1 MDGRLLWVLLS
12 VSTIASLAGAGFAAW
27 AVLAWRRTP
36 AGKATEA
43 IEAGIRVVTFRL
55 AQMDGHLGAMDATLQ
70 AEAAKTIAVPEL
82 EQLLGRNVVRGVP
95 PPSGPREVA
104 HAAEPSQ
111 RPETLPPPSPRASAP
126 GEGWAQAGPPSP
138 RGDTLRLSP
147 GDVAPPRVTP
157 PAWVAG
163 PPREQQG

>member
-1 MDGRLLWVLLS
+1 MDGQLLWVLLS

-70 AEAAKTIAVPEL
+70 AEAAKTIAIAGAGATPRP
-82 EQLLGRNVVRGVP
+82 QRRPRRAAGLGPKGC
-95 PPSGPREVA
+95 G
-104 HAAEPSQ
+104 AA
-111 RPETLPPPSPRASAP
+111 
-126 GEGWAQAGPPSP
+126 G
-138 RGDTLRLSP
+138 
-147 GDVAPPRVTP
+147 
-157 PAWVAG
+157 
-163 PPREQQG
+163 